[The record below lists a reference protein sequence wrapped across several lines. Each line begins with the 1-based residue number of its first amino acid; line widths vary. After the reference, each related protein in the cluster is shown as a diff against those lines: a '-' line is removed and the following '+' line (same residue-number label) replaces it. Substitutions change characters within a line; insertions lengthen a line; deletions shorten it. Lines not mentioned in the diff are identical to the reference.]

1 MLFRRSLTTLSASAR
16 YLQKHLSTS
25 LYRSL
30 SLSVSPAF
38 NRSSPSRLAVQTSNL
53 SLSPS
58 SSPTTITTRSLATM
72 AEQGQAKIIDGN
84 ATAAYVLLL
93 LSSVSHSPAKHIT
106 GFFCYS
112 PLISTVPSVKVSHNV
127 SPRLDPNSLVS
138 NLTSQSSN
146 KALDQI
152 LQLISK

>member
-16 YLQKHLSTS
+16 YPQKHLSTS

-53 SLSPS
+53 SLSLPS
-58 SSPTTITTRSLATM
+58 SSPTTTRSLATM

-127 SPRLDPNSLVS
+127 SPRPDPNSLVS

>member
-16 YLQKHLSTS
+16 YPQKHLSTS

-38 NRSSPSRLAVQTSNL
+38 NRSFPSRLAVQTSNL

-58 SSPTTITTRSLATM
+58 SSPTTTRSLATM

-106 GFFCYS
+106 GFFCYF

>member
-16 YLQKHLSTS
+16 YPQKHLSTS

-58 SSPTTITTRSLATM
+58 SSPTTTRSLATM

-106 GFFCYS
+106 GFFCYF

-127 SPRLDPNSLVS
+127 SPRPDPNSLVS

>member
-1 MLFRRSLTTLSASAR
+1 MLLRRSLTTLSASAR
-16 YLQKHLSTS
+16 YPQKHLSTS

-38 NRSSPSRLAVQTSNL
+38 NRSFPSRLAVQTSNL

-58 SSPTTITTRSLATM
+58 SSPTTTRSLATM

-127 SPRLDPNSLVS
+127 SPRPDPNSLVS

>member
-16 YLQKHLSTS
+16 YPQKHLSTS

-38 NRSSPSRLAVQTSNL
+38 NRSFPSRLAVQTSNL

-58 SSPTTITTRSLATM
+58 SSPTTTRSLATM

-127 SPRLDPNSLVS
+127 SPRPDPNSLVS